1 MAKAEEG
8 GGWMRSTNAK
18 NLGRAAGIMV
28 GLVWAL
34 SGTAAVAQ
42 ETAPTDYEVAALA
55 PKAGDADVP
64 KAAPAGGSRTDAL
77 ASDNDPHAREVY
89 SKNVE
94 RVKRIKSLFGKLKQQ
109 VETVDT
115 AQTQV
120 SNLPKELPPEA
131 MEIDEEPMPGQG
143 ASVLDEAPAPA
154 KKSKKSKKGSKT
166 AVAAA
171 EKTYKVKKGDTLA
184 KIAKK
189 LLGSTKKANLIAKAN
204 GLPPGSALKPGRE
217 LVIPGTGAH
226 IADADLGDVAVG
238 EAEAPAKEAK
248 ASKKASKKKGPSP
261 KNPNSEPVLD
271 YSNYEF
277 SMYTVK
283 SGDTIG
289 KISKAFYDNNA
300 GGGDLIRRYNK
311 LGKGD
316 TLALKPGEKLLIP
329 LPKQKKS
336 DDRYEKAKKG
346 IF

>member
-1 MAKAEEG
+1 
-8 GGWMRSTNAK
+8 MRSSNAK

-34 SGTAAVAQ
+34 SGSAVVAQ

-55 PKAGDADVP
+55 PKAGEADAP
-64 KAAPAGGSRTDAL
+64 KSAPAGHSGGAEAL
-77 ASDNDPHAREVY
+77 ANDNDPHSKEVY

-109 VETVDT
+109 VDTADT
-115 AQTQV
+115 AQQQV

-143 ASVLDEAPAPA
+143 ASVLDEAPPAPKA
-154 KKSKKSKKGSKT
+154 KKDKKSKKSGKT
-166 AVAAA
+166 AVASA
-171 EKTYKVKKGDTLA
+171 EKHYKVKKGDTLA

-204 GLPPGSALKPGRE
+204 GLTAGASLKPGRE
-217 LVIPGTGAH
+217 LVIPGSSH
-226 IADADLGDVAVG
+226 IADSDLGDVAVG
-238 EAEAPAKEAK
+238 EPEAPTKVAKK
-248 ASKKASKKKGPSP
+248 DKKEKKKGPSP

-283 SGDTIG
+283 AGDTIG
-289 KISKAFYDNNA
+289 KISKAFYDNGG

-316 TLALKPGEKLLIP
+316 NLALKPGEKLLIP